1 VSQRS
6 VGWRDRPRT
15 PAPSRA
21 RGIALPLVLVLLT
34 IVLIGTAVGLRRA
47 SLTEGLTRNQLD
59 VEVARQAAEAAL
71 RDGERDLR
79 LPDGT
84 KVGTAPC
91 ARGDDRAIDA
101 PGARGEPYFATDCPR
116 GQCGFPLSYYAA
128 SNYAAATNP
137 VPWWPTAKLGQWTNA
152 APNLPAACAT
162 FKGGV
167 PLGTF
172 TNTPRL
178 VGVARQPEYLIEH
191 MGYDEDKFLF
201 RITARGFGADEAT
214 EVVLQTYFRA
224 RVQQ

>member
-1 VSQRS
+1 VSAGRGQLRRPAAQR
-6 VGWRDRPRT
+6 P
-15 PAPSRA
+15 A
-21 RGIALPLVLVLLT
+21 RGIALPLVLILLT
-34 IVLIGTAVGLRRA
+34 IVLIGTAAGLRRA
-47 SLTEGLTRNQLD
+47 ALTEGLTRNQLD

-79 LPDGT
+79 LPDGST
-84 KVGTAPC
+84 VGSAPC
-91 ARGDDRAIDA
+91 SRGDERAIDA
-101 PGARGEPYFATDCPR
+101 TGARGEPYFAADCPR
-116 GQCGFPLSYYAA
+116 GQCGLPLSYYAT

-137 VPWWPTAKLGQWTNA
+137 APWWPTAKLGLWTNT
-152 APNLPAACAT
+152 APALPGACAT

-172 TNTPRL
+172 TDTPRL
-178 VGVARQPEYLIEH
+178 IGVARQPEYLIEH
-191 MGYDEDKFLF
+191 MGFNEDKYLF

>member
-1 VSQRS
+1 MNRQRQAGMRAVRS
-6 VGWRDRPRT
+6 VD
-15 PAPSRA
+15 A

-47 SLTEGLTRNQLD
+47 ALTEGLTRNQLD
-59 VEVARQAAEAAL
+59 VEIARQAAEAAL

-84 KVGTAPC
+84 QVGSAPC
-91 ARGDDRAIDA
+91 ARGDERAIDA
-101 PGARGEPYFATDCPR
+101 PGARAEPYFSTNCPR
-116 GQCGFPLSYYAA
+116 GQCGYPLSYYAG

-137 VPWWPTAKLGQWTNA
+137 APWWPTAKLGRWTNA
-152 APNLPAACAT
+152 APNLPSACAN
-162 FKGGV
+162 FNGGV

-172 TNTPRL
+172 TDTPRL
-178 VGVARQPEYLIEH
+178 VGVARQPEYLLEH

-224 RVQQ
+224 RIQQ

>member
-1 VSQRS
+1 M
-6 VGWRDRPRT
+6 T
-15 PAPSRA
+15 APKKA

-59 VEVARQAAEAAL
+59 VEIARQAAEAAL

-84 KVGTAPC
+84 KVGSAPC
-91 ARGDDRAIDA
+91 SRGDERAIDA

-116 GQCGFPLSYYAA
+116 GQCGFSLTYYAG

-137 VPWWPTAKLGQWTNA
+137 APWWPTAKLGQWTDD
-152 APNLPAACAT
+152 PRDLPSACAT

-172 TNTPRL
+172 TDTPRL
-178 VGVARQPEYLIEH
+178 VGVARQPEYLLEH
-191 MGYDEDKFLF
+191 MGYDEDKYLF

>member
-1 VSQRS
+1 MKRRLRAGITV
-6 VGWRDRPRT
+6 VRPFG
-15 PAPSRA
+15 A

-47 SLTEGLTRNQLD
+47 SLTEGLSRNQLD
-59 VEVARQAAEAAL
+59 VEIARQAAEAAL

-79 LPDGT
+79 LPDGAQ
-84 KVGTAPC
+84 VGAAPC
-91 ARGDDRAIDA
+91 ARGDERAIDA
-101 PGARGEPYFATDCPR
+101 PGARAEPYFATNCPR
-116 GQCGFPLSYYAA
+116 GQCGFALSYYAA

-137 VPWWPTAKLGQWTNA
+137 APWWPTERLGQWTNV

-162 FKGGV
+162 FRGGV

-172 TNTPRL
+172 TDTPRM
-178 VGVARQPEYLIEH
+178 VGVARQPEYLLEH

-224 RVQQ
+224 RIQQ

>member
-1 VSQRS
+1 MQ
-6 VGWRDRPRT
+6 
-15 PAPSRA
+15 A

-59 VEVARQAAEAAL
+59 VEIARQAAEAAL

-79 LPDGT
+79 LPDGAQ
-84 KVGTAPC
+84 VGSAPC
-91 ARGDDRAIDA
+91 ARGDERAIDA
-101 PGARGEPYFATDCPR
+101 PGARAEPYFATNCPR
-116 GQCGFPLSYYAA
+116 GQCGYPLSYYAG

-137 VPWWPTAKLGQWTNA
+137 APWWPTDKLGRWTNA
-152 APNLPAACAT
+152 APNLPSACAT
-162 FKGGV
+162 FRGGV

-172 TNTPRL
+172 TDTPRL
-178 VGVARQPEYLIEH
+178 VGVARQPEYLLEH

-224 RVQQ
+224 RIQQ

>member
-1 VSQRS
+1 MQ
-6 VGWRDRPRT
+6 
-15 PAPSRA
+15 A

-59 VEVARQAAEAAL
+59 VEIARQAAEAAL

-79 LPDGT
+79 LQDGAQ
-84 KVGTAPC
+84 VGSAPC
-91 ARGDDRAIDA
+91 ARGDERAIDA
-101 PGARGEPYFATDCPR
+101 PGARAEPYFATNCPR
-116 GQCGFPLSYYAA
+116 GQCGFPLNYYAS

-137 VPWWPTAKLGQWTNA
+137 APWWPTAKLGQWTDT
-152 APNLPAACAT
+152 APNLPSACAT
-162 FKGGV
+162 FRGGV

-172 TNTPRL
+172 TDTPRL
-178 VGVARQPEYLIEH
+178 VGVARQPEYLLEH

-224 RVQQ
+224 RIQQ